1 MDAGSVHSCL
11 RQAARGQEELAGLE
25 KPQGRH
31 FGGGFGATR
40 PTNRADCAMSKIAI
54 VFGVMTLALGAV
66 ASMHVHASMVQAHV
80 RDSSTGPFNPNLPA
94 EARGGSGP

>member
-1 MDAGSVHSCL
+1 
-11 RQAARGQEELAGLE
+11 
-25 KPQGRH
+25 
-31 FGGGFGATR
+31 
-40 PTNRADCAMSKIAI
+40 MSKIAI